1 MALTAT
7 VTGLG
12 KRPKHGAAQLRRYRA
27 RVALWQM
34 SELRSVRGCGR
45 YGLRDGDVTARVS
58 EGDGVRLAG
67 FGGVQ
72 TCGSVWSCPV
82 CSAKIAAVRQVEVDQ
97 AVRAWEG
104 AGGGLGFVTVT
115 MRHSAKDKLS
125 TLWDALAVAWNAA
138 TSGEAWADEQGGLGV
153 PMSREVKSGKSR
165 GEVRESVRVPIIR
178 TVEVT
183 HGKSGWHVHVHA
195 LLFLRRPVTDA
206 TVDQLAD
213 GLFDRWRRSLIRQGL
228 RAPIRDKGGLDAR
241 AATAAAGGFGDYFT
255 KATYGNLARELVRG
269 DMKQGKGQSR
279 TPFELLAAVVG
290 EADYVEGDRARWR
303 EWELGSKGRRQLT
316 WSPGLRE
323 LVAVAPELTDLEA
336 AALEY
341 GGRTV
346 AVISR
351 EEFSRI
357 TADPR
362 LYMLLLELLG
372 ESDTLFRLALDVE
385 GIAWT
390 EPAD

>member
-1 MALTAT
+1 
-7 VTGLG
+7 
-12 KRPKHGAAQLRRYRA
+12 
-27 RVALWQM
+27 
-34 SELRSVRGCGR
+34 
-45 YGLRDGDVTARVS
+45 
-58 EGDGVRLAG
+58 
-67 FGGVQ
+67 
-72 TCGSVWSCPV
+72 
-82 CSAKIAAVRQVEVDQ
+82 
-97 AVRAWEG
+97 
-104 AGGGLGFVTVT
+104 
-115 MRHSAKDKLS
+115 
-125 TLWDALAVAWNAA
+125 
-138 TSGEAWADEQGGLGV
+138 
-153 PMSREVKSGKSR
+153 
-165 GEVRESVRVPIIR
+165 
-178 TVEVT
+178 
-183 HGKSGWHVHVHA
+183 
-195 LLFLRRPVTDA
+195 
-206 TVDQLAD
+206 
-213 GLFDRWRRSLIRQGL
+213 
-228 RAPIRDKGGLDAR
+228 
-241 AATAAAGGFGDYFT
+241 
-255 KATYGNLARELVRG
+255 
-269 DMKQGKGQSR
+269 MKQGKGQSR